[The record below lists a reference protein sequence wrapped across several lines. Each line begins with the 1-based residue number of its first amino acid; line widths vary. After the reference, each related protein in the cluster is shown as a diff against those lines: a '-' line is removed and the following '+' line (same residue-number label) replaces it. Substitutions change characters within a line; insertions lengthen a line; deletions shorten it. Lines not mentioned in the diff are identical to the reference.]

1 MLIRT
6 LRQFFQYKMNTKIN
20 FTGGGTLNVLKSD
33 FINWERNMK
42 YVLFLYF

>member
-1 MLIRT
+1 MGGKQPAENI
-6 LRQFFQYKMNTKIN
+6 YTKIN